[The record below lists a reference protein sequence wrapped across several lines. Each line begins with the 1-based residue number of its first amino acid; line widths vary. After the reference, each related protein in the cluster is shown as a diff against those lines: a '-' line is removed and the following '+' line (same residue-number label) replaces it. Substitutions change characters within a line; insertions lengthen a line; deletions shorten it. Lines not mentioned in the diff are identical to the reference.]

1 MLKPSHGIPCTG
13 YHFEIGWEIDM
24 KLEDRHESNALFVT
38 VLDKRLDAGVVD
50 DFRKKM
56 SQYIA
61 NGEESIVLNLSNVE
75 FIDSSGLGAIVG
87 TLKMMKDPGKI
98 VICGAADSTM
108 RMFKLTRMNKVFNM
122 FEDEKE
128 AVDALSV

>member
-1 MLKPSHGIPCTG
+1 
-13 YHFEIGWEIDM
+13 M
-24 KLEDRHESNALFVT
+24 KLEDKHERDALVVT
-38 VLDKRLDAGVVD
+38 VLDKRLDAGAVD

-56 SQYIA
+56 SQYIE

-87 TLKMMKDPGKI
+87 ILKMMKDPGKI

-122 FEDEKE
+122 FENEKE